1 MEIISFN
8 ERNSAFRWKAYIF
21 TTENKQCCW
30 HAFVCC
36 ISPSL
41 TFFVCVSFACLCV
54 SYLYIWLQLLDLQ
67 ASLSWAN
74 QSLCKSSA
82 LTEGLTRALLFRI
95 FFTRSGQVIAD
106 CPFFL
111 FWRFKKKKKTFI
123 SETSLCHCQESLEWS
138 SGTKGPRRD
147 YWNPGHVSAAM
158 ATKWNVTLPLAAKP
172 TLWVLAHMHAQLES
186 WVPKKNLS
194 STATSI

>member
-1 MEIISFN
+1 MLL
-8 ERNSAFRWKAYIF
+8 
-21 TTENKQCCW
+21 TD
-30 HAFVCC
+30 AFVCC

-41 TFFVCVSFACLCV
+41 TFFVCVSLACLCV
-54 SYLYIWLQLLDLQ
+54 SYFYIWLKWLDLL
-67 ASLSWAN
+67 ASLSRAN
-74 QSLCKSSA
+74 QCLCKSSA
-82 LTEGLTRALLFRI
+82 LTRALVFRI

-106 CPFFL
+106 CPFIL
-111 FWRFKKKKKTFI
+111 SYLKKKEKTFI

-172 TLWVLAHMHAQLES
+172 TLWVLDHMHAQLES
-186 WVPKKNLS
+186 WVPKNSCPAQPQVHPQMTLKHGH
-194 STATSI
+194 